1 MLCFKVL
8 VISAPADSHNTAQ
21 NGYGIGLLLLPDKA
35 EFYSDSLA
43 KKAAAFF
50 KISRSI
56 RSFLTS
62 LRSRNNSSFS
72 GFRFPLPGKAWLPL
86 VSNCFFQCLRELWW
100 IPRLRA
106 ASDTLYPCSVTSLTA
121 STLNCFE

>member
-1 MLCFKVL
+1 MLCFKIL
-8 VISAPADSHNTAQ
+8 VIPTPADSHNTAQ
-21 NGYGIGLLLLPDKA
+21 NGYGIGLLLLPDKI
-35 EFYSDSLA
+35 ESYFDSLA

-56 RSFLTS
+56 RSRLFS
-62 LRSRNNSSFS
+62 LRSRYSSFS
-72 GFRFPLPGKAWLPL
+72 SEFIFPLPEKDWLPS
-86 VSNCFFQCLRELWW
+86 VSNCFFQCLREVWC

-121 STLNCFE
+121 SILNCFE

>member
-1 MLCFKVL
+1 MLSFKVL
-8 VISAPADSHNTAQ
+8 IIPAPADSHNTAQ
-21 NGYGIGLLLLPDKA
+21 NGYGIGLLLLPDKTVSY
-35 EFYSDSLA
+35 FGSLA

-56 RSFLTS
+56 RSFFTS
-62 LRSRNNSSFS
+62 LRSRYNSSLSEVICPF
-72 GFRFPLPGKAWLPL
+72 PGKDWLPS
-86 VSNCFFQCLRELWW
+86 VSSCFFQFLKELWW

-121 STLNCFE
+121 SILNCFE